1 MNELHVRDLI
11 DLLDSW
17 YPPSHADSWD
27 AVGTSVGDPDTP
39 LRRVLLAVDP
49 VQAVVDEAVATEA
62 DLVVTHHPLLLKGVH
77 SVAATTPKGRVVH
90 TLVRHGITLHTC
102 HTNADSPAY
111 GVSESLAL
119 ALGVTDLAPLDPDP
133 IDPLD
138 AWIVYVPRDAADAVA
153 AAMHDAG
160 AGAVGAYDRC
170 QFVSDGTGSFR
181 PGPDA
186 DPAIGTPGDV
196 EHVAERRVEV
206 VAARRLRTA
215 VLAAMRSAHPYEEV
229 AYTVSEIADVP
240 DAGRGSGRIGTLEEP
255 VPLADFAARVVEA
268 LPANHGV
275 ARIAGD
281 PDALVRRVAVC
292 GGSGDFLLERARAAG
307 ADVYV
312 TSDLRHHP
320 VSELR
325 EQEHAPAIVD
335 VPHWAAEW
343 TWLPVLAER
352 LRAWLAQQG
361 STVQVQVSTV
371 VTDPWTSHLAW
382 SQRRSDPVDRV

>member
-1 MNELHVRDLI
+1 MNELRVRDLI

-17 YPPSHADSWD
+17 YPPGHADSWD
-27 AVGTSVGDPDTP
+27 AVGTSVGDPEAP

-49 VQAVVDEAVATEA
+49 VQAVVDEAVASEA

-77 SVAATTPKGRVVH
+77 SVAATTPKGRVVQD
-90 TLVRHGITLHTC
+90 LVRHGITLHTC
-102 HTNADSPAY
+102 HTNADSPVL

-119 ALGVTDLAPLDPDP
+119 ALGVSELVPLDADP
-133 IDPLD
+133 VDPLD
-138 AWIVYVPRDAADAVA
+138 AWVVYAPLDAADAVA
-153 AAMHDAG
+153 GAMHDAG
-160 AGAVGAYDRC
+160 AGEVGAYDRC

-181 PGPDA
+181 PGDTA
-186 DPAIGTPGDV
+186 DPAIGTTGAV
-196 EHVAERRVEV
+196 EHVAERRIEV
-206 VAARRLRTA
+206 VAARRLRGA
-215 VLAAMRSAHPYEEV
+215 VLAAVRAAHPYEEV
-229 AYTVSEIADVP
+229 AYTVTAIADVP
-240 DAGRGSGRIGTLEEP
+240 DTTRGSGRIGVLEEP
-255 VPLADFAARVVEA
+255 MRLADFAAQVVAA
-268 LPANHGV
+268 LPTNHGV

-281 PDALVRRVAVC
+281 AGSLVRRVAVC

-325 EQEHAPAIVD
+325 EQPGAPAVVD

-343 TWLPVLAER
+343 TWLPVLAHR
-352 LRAWLAQQG
+352 LRVWLAARG
-361 STVQVQVSTV
+361 STVQVQVSTL

-382 SQRRSDPVDRV
+382 SG

>member
-1 MNELHVRDLI
+1 MSELRVRDLI

-17 YPPSHADSWD
+17 YPPGHADSWD

-49 VQAVVDEAVATEA
+49 VQAVVDEAVESQA
-62 DLVVTHHPLLLKGVH
+62 DLVVTHHPLFLKGVH
-77 SVAATTPKGRVVH
+77 GVATTTPKGRVVH
-90 TLVRHGITLHTC
+90 DLVRHGITLHTC
-102 HTNADSPAY
+102 HTNADSPAL

-119 ALGVTDLAPLDPDP
+119 ALGLTDLAPLDADP
-133 IDPLD
+133 VDPLD
-138 AWIVYVPRDAADAVA
+138 SWVVYAPRDAADRVA
-153 AAMHDAG
+153 AAMHGAG
-160 AGAVGAYDRC
+160 AGAVGAYDHC

-181 PGPDA
+181 PGDA
-186 DPAIGTPGDV
+186 AAPAIGTVGEV
-196 EHVAERRVEV
+196 ERVDERRIEI
-206 VAARRLRTA
+206 VAARRLRGA

-229 AYTVSEIADVP
+229 AYTVTEIADVP
-240 DAGRGSGRIGTLEEP
+240 DVTRGSGRVGVLEEP
-255 VPLADFAARVVEA
+255 QTLADFASRVVAA

-281 PDALVRRVAVC
+281 PAAPVRRVAVC
-292 GGSGDFLLERARAAG
+292 GGSGDFLLERARAVG
-307 ADVYV
+307 VDVYV

-325 EQEHAPAIVD
+325 EQPGAPALVD

-343 TWLPVLAER
+343 TWLPVLADR
-352 LRAWLAQQG
+352 LSDWLAARG
-361 STVQVQVSTV
+361 STVQVQVSTL

-382 SQRRSDPVDRV
+382 SR